1 LATVEIPIQIQ
12 LGQQQRQILEILHL
26 QGMAFQLIAL
36 LGNSLPVGDNVQV
49 VAPQLGLRHLVWVE
63 QASGQ
68 FVKKLGLAVF
78 VDAFK
83 TIIAQ
88 AQLERRQRA
97 ALKETQRPT
106 VKHQLLMKIP
116 FFSGRLARLCF

>member
-1 LATVEIPIQIQ
+1 
-12 LGQQQRQILEILHL
+12 
-26 QGMAFQLIAL
+26 MAFQLIAL